1 MWTLNMSI
9 KKSERSD
16 SSSLQLLWYIG
27 GTPPVLRNG
36 TKFVRA
42 YQEKIFG
49 TKNSS
54 SLKRRRR
61 TVSSLASSFY
71 FTILASLC
79 LFISPCQANQSCH
92 RLQQEDIPVS
102 DVVTLASVVSRSRS
116 VHGQYSATFQCH
128 KLYQNK
134 YDEDLSSKYIRLKIN
149 PQQFRDKN
157 CKFSKVKPNSKYLLM
172 LKKDVKGL
180 TTQYTLIQHPVKYK
194 RKTLSELDRLFCPD
208 CDSDK
213 ERVRVRRG
221 KQRRGDTINKINK
234 INTRLSCSARG
245 NPPPTL
251 YWTMDGK
258 KIKNSASTRI
268 ITKNL
273 SKFLRKSILKLK
285 PSVTNKSVK
294 LQCHAYNEY
303 GHTSQVKMTKP
314 REIKSGGRYLKGLR
328 SHKGI
333 SSGLHRLHY
342 NHGHSK
348 KILIPNMDETAERSK
363 SSRYSSP
370 LYSSSC
376 PIPEFCLNGGTCQ
389 YFSTI
394 GEQTC
399 HCSKGYH
406 GQRCERKYVDTGS
419 RGTRISDKFP
429 MCLLG
434 MAHYPCI

>member
-1 MWTLNMSI
+1 M
-9 KKSERSD
+9 
-16 SSSLQLLWYIG
+16 
-27 GTPPVLRNG
+27 
-36 TKFVRA
+36 
-42 YQEKIFG
+42 
-49 TKNSS
+49 
-54 SLKRRRR
+54 
-61 TVSSLASSFY
+61 
-71 FTILASLC
+71 
-79 LFISPCQANQSCH
+79 
-92 RLQQEDIPVS
+92 
-102 DVVTLASVVSRSRS
+102 
-116 VHGQYSATFQCH
+116 
-128 KLYQNK
+128 
-134 YDEDLSSKYIRLKIN
+134 
-149 PQQFRDKN
+149 
-157 CKFSKVKPNSKYLLM
+157 
-172 LKKDVKGL
+172 
-180 TTQYTLIQHPVKYK
+180 
-194 RKTLSELDRLFCPD
+194 FCPD
-208 CDSDK
+208 CDSET

-221 KQRRGDTINKINK
+221 KQRRGDT

-258 KIKNSASTRI
+258 IIKNSQSTRI

-285 PSVTNKSVK
+285 PTVTNKSVK

-303 GHTSQVKMTKP
+303 GHTSQIKMTKP
-314 REIKSGGRYLKGLR
+314 REIKHGGRHLKGLR
-328 SHKGI
+328 SNKGI
-333 SSGLHRLHY
+333 STGLHRLHY

-348 KILIPNMDETAERSK
+348 KILLQNMDEKAGRSK

-376 PIPEFCLNGGTCQ
+376 PIAEFCLNGGTCQ

-399 HCSKGYH
+399 HCPKGYH